1 MTENA
6 SENDENDSDPMGFE
20 VDPYATVY
28 LPYAPAIQSSQ
39 IGRYKQIRKLGEG
52 QFGIVWLGFDEQ
64 LQRPVAIKISKSTRY
79 KHLLPPDSLPND
91 SELQ

>member
-6 SENDENDSDPMGFE
+6 SENDGNDSDPMGFE

-28 LPYAPAIQSSQ
+28 LPYVPEIQSSQ

-52 QFGIVWLGFDEQ
+52 RHTVSASMERD
-64 LQRPVAIKISKSTRY
+64 
-79 KHLLPPDSLPND
+79 
-91 SELQ
+91 